1 MALLLELYLGHLLG
15 DFVLQPGWLVAAK
28 RDKVWGLLV
37 HVVVI
42 GLCTAIILGGALAEL
57 WNIVL
62 LAMAAHIVIEVIT
75 VRIRATNRVSG
86 LSVFLIDQGLH
97 VVSLVALVAIGAQL
111 VDIDTTDG
119 MALSLGVP
127 ALALACA
134 VVAVGFMGAIVGHE
148 TVNAFG
154 PMSKQRVLLPFNMQ
168 RVLGMLER
176 ISALLLAV
184 LVGPV
189 FMLAAF
195 APRVMYIWRRSAD
208 DRAYHMIIAATG
220 LVVAAAG
227 WLFVAMLTL
236 ASVGY

>member
-1 MALLLELYLGHLLG
+1 MALLLELYLGHLIG

-37 HVVVI
+37 HVVLI
-42 GLCTAIILGGALAEL
+42 GLCTAIILGGALIEL

-62 LAMAAHIVIEVIT
+62 LAMAAHMVIEVVT

-86 LSVFLIDQGLH
+86 LSVFLFDQGLH
-97 VVSLVALVAIGAQL
+97 IVSLVALVAIGSQL

-119 MALSLGVP
+119 MALAMGVP

-134 VVAVGFMGAIVGHE
+134 IVAVGFMGAIVGHE
-148 TVNAFG
+148 TVNALG
-154 PMSKQRVLLPFNMQ
+154 PISKRRVLLPFDTQ

-176 ISALLLAV
+176 VSALLLAV
-184 LVGPV
+184 LVDPV

-195 APRVMYIWRRSAD
+195 VPRTVYMWRRSAD

-236 ASVGY
+236 ASVGN